1 MNSLGFKKTIIIS
14 VALLVA
20 ASLLASNWL
29 AYLSLKESTIN
40 AVNDKSMSTMSYEAD
55 RIETWFS
62 NKANSVQSVA
72 DNYDP
77 NLTPESFVKLAK
89 LTAEGSGFS
98 YVVFGLDDGRAFMN
112 ESDDV
117 WINGIADT
125 DKYDPRVR
133 PWYKQG
139 MTANS
144 LALAD
149 IYTDSGTGE
158 QLISLVK
165 RVSNGVIL
173 GDIEL
178 SILSETVQNV
188 NFPGA
193 VTSIVD
199 ESGMALASNSPALK
213 VGVRLDSLGMANVW
227 QAVAANHDLTMPY
240 TLNGVNK
247 VAFSREIR
255 LVNGKRWYLFIG
267 VDESVAYSE
276 VDKALTNAIFTSL
289 LMLAVGIVLVVAML
303 NFLYRPILSL
313 KEMVTDLSQGNGD
326 LTRRLPVT
334 SDDDLGQ
341 ISQGINIFI
350 ANLQTMMR
358 DVSQASQHISHSVD
372 ELKKQTEVNHQVLIA
387 HTSETDQVVAAV
399 EEMSATASDVASNAA
414 EASEFTHK
422 TNSQV
427 VESKDVVTQA
437 TTTVSQLVDEV
448 GKTSD
453 SITAIEKDT
462 QEITNVLKVIGE
474 IAEQTN
480 LLALNAAI
488 EAARAGEQGRG
499 FAVVADEVRALAAR
513 TQESTGEIEQTL
525 SNLRNGSNDAITA
538 MDTTKSTC
546 EKSAETT
553 SLVARDLDT
562 ISESVNHMNDLNTQI
577 ATAAEQQ
584 SSVAGEITQNM
595 NEIRGIVSQLSQNE
609 EATLN
614 ETLSLA
620 AANSQLISVVGKF
633 KL

>member
-1 MNSLGFKKTIIIS
+1 MNLLGFKKTIIIS

-62 NKANSVQSVA
+62 NKAKSVQSVA

-117 WINGIADT
+117 WVNGIADT

-247 VAFSREIR
+247 VAFSREIK

-303 NFLYRPILSL
+303 NFLYRLSC
-313 KEMVTDLSQGNGD
+313 
-326 LTRRLPVT
+326 
-334 SDDDLGQ
+334 
-341 ISQGINIFI
+341 
-350 ANLQTMMR
+350 
-358 DVSQASQHISHSVD
+358 H
-372 ELKKQTEVNHQVLIA
+372 
-387 HTSETDQVVAAV
+387 
-399 EEMSATASDVASNAA
+399 
-414 EASEFTHK
+414 
-422 TNSQV
+422 
-427 VESKDVVTQA
+427 
-437 TTTVSQLVDEV
+437 
-448 GKTSD
+448 
-453 SITAIEKDT
+453 
-462 QEITNVLKVIGE
+462 
-474 IAEQTN
+474 
-480 LLALNAAI
+480 
-488 EAARAGEQGRG
+488 
-499 FAVVADEVRALAAR
+499 
-513 TQESTGEIEQTL
+513 
-525 SNLRNGSNDAITA
+525 
-538 MDTTKSTC
+538 
-546 EKSAETT
+546 
-553 SLVARDLDT
+553 
-562 ISESVNHMNDLNTQI
+562 
-577 ATAAEQQ
+577 
-584 SSVAGEITQNM
+584 
-595 NEIRGIVSQLSQNE
+595 
-609 EATLN
+609 
-614 ETLSLA
+614 
-620 AANSQLISVVGKF
+620 
-633 KL
+633 

>member
-1 MNSLGFKKTIIIS
+1 
-14 VALLVA
+14 
-20 ASLLASNWL
+20 
-29 AYLSLKESTIN
+29 
-40 AVNDKSMSTMSYEAD
+40 MSTMSYEAD

>member
-1 MNSLGFKKTIIIS
+1 
-14 VALLVA
+14 
-20 ASLLASNWL
+20 
-29 AYLSLKESTIN
+29 
-40 AVNDKSMSTMSYEAD
+40 MSTLSYEAG
-55 RIETWFS
+55 RIETWFI
-62 NKANSVQSVA
+62 NKAKSVQSVA

-117 WINGIADT
+117 WVNGIADT

-139 MTANS
+139 KRSDS
-144 LALAD
+144 LTLAD

-199 ESGMALASNSPALK
+199 ETGMALASNSPALK
-213 VGVRLDSLGMANVW
+213 VGVRLDNLGMANVW
-227 QAVAANHDLTMPY
+227 QAVVANHELTMPY

-247 VAFSREIR
+247 VAFSREIE

-267 VDESVAYSE
+267 VDESVAYAE

-289 LMLAVGIVLVVAML
+289 LMLAVGIVLVVAIL

-341 ISQGINIFI
+341 ISQGINVFI

-448 GKTSD
+448 EKTSD

-525 SNLRNGSNDAITA
+525 NNLRNGSNDAITA

>member
-1 MNSLGFKKTIIIS
+1 MNSLGFKKTIILS

-20 ASLLASNWL
+20 ASLLASNWF
-29 AYLSLKESTIN
+29 AYLSLKESTIRS
-40 AVNDKSMSTMSYEAD
+40 VNDKSMSILSYEAEKV
-55 RIETWFS
+55 ETWFS
-62 NKANSVQSVA
+62 NKAQAIQSVA
-72 DNYDP
+72 DNYDSG
-77 NLTPESFVKLAK
+77 LTAEIFVKLAK
-89 LTAEGSGFS
+89 LTADGSGFS
-98 YVVFGLDDGRAFMN
+98 YIVFGLDDGRAFMN

-117 WINGIADT
+117 WVHGVADT
-125 DKYDPRVR
+125 ERYDPRVR
-133 PWYKQG
+133 PWYKLGQRSD
-139 MTANS
+139 S
-144 LALAD
+144 LAVTD

-158 QLISLVK
+158 KLISIVK
-165 RVSNGVIL
+165 RVSNGVVL

-178 SILSETVQNV
+178 SILNKAVQNV

-199 ESGMALASNSPALK
+199 ESGMALASNSPVLK
-213 VGVRLDSLGMANVW
+213 VGVRLDSLGMADV
-227 QAVAANHDLTMPY
+227 QKAMVSNHEFTIPY

-247 VAFSREIR
+247 VAFTRTIE

-267 VDESVAYSE
+267 VDESIAYAE
-276 VDKALTNAIFTSL
+276 VDKALTHAIFTSL
-289 LMLAVGIVLVVAML
+289 GMLFVGIVLVVVIL

-326 LTRRLPVT
+326 LTRRLLVT

-341 ISQGINIFI
+341 ISQGINAFI
-350 ANLQTMMR
+350 ANLQTLMR

-372 ELKKQTEVNHQVLIA
+372 HLKMQTEVNHKVLTA

-399 EEMSATASDVASNAA
+399 EEMSATAGDVANNAA
-414 EASEFTHK
+414 EASQFTHK
-422 TNSQV
+422 TNAQV
-427 VESKDVVTQA
+427 VDSKVVVTNA
-437 TTTVSQLVDEV
+437 TKTVSQLVDEV
-448 GKTSD
+448 ENTAH

-462 QEITNVLKVIGE
+462 LEITNVLNVIGE

-525 SNLRNGSNDAITA
+525 NNLRNGSNDAISA

-553 SLVARDLDT
+553 SLVASDLDS
-562 ISESVNHMNDLNTQI
+562 IAQSVTHINDLNTQI

-584 SSVAGEITQNM
+584 SSVAGEITRNM
-595 NEIRGIVSQLSQNE
+595 NEIREIVSKLSQNE